1 MSADRLTSRYDFI
14 VCGSGSSGSVV
25 ARRLAKNPDVTVL
38 LLEAGGTDDVPE
50 VMDAALWPVNL
61 GSERDWAFVSEP
73 SPQLDNRSIPL
84 PMGKVLGGSSS
95 INGMVWARGHAK
107 DWDYF
112 AAEAGDDAWSH
123 RAVLDV
129 YRRIEDWHGK
139 PDPEHRGIGGPVYIE
154 PAPNPN
160 AVTRALL
167 DGARPVGIPVY
178 NSNNGA
184 MMEGAG
190 GAAIFDCRV
199 RNGRRQ
205 SIFRSYVHPVL
216 GRPNLTVLD
225 DALVTRVVLDGNRA
239 TGVTIDHEGVTRT
252 VDAGSE
258 VILSLGA
265 INTPKVLMQSGIGD
279 AAHLQR
285 FGIPVAADLPGVGR
299 NYQDHPR
306 VDCIWEHEQVLP
318 PRNVAGDATLFW
330 RGPSALD
337 GPDLQVALTQM
348 PVTSAECAAKFAV
361 PEQGWTISAMVARP
375 RSCGTVRLTGAD
387 PGDPVRVDP
396 NLLSHPDDAAAMTA
410 CVELS
415 RDIGNSPAMRPVAN
429 REVMPGDLKGR
440 ELAAFIRAAAV
451 TVFHSTG
458 TAKMG
463 RDGTAV
469 VDGHLKV
476 HGMERL
482 RIADA
487 SIMPR
492 ITTGN
497 TMAPCVII
505 GERAGDI
512 LTAEYRL

>member
-1 MSADRLTSRYDFI
+1 
-14 VCGSGSSGSVV
+14 
-25 ARRLAKNPDVTVL
+25 
-38 LLEAGGTDDVPE
+38 
-50 VMDAALWPVNL
+50 
-61 GSERDWAFVSEP
+61 
-73 SPQLDNRSIPL
+73 
-84 PMGKVLGGSSS
+84 MGKVLGGSSS

-154 PAPNPN
+154 PAPDPN

-167 DGARPVGIPVY
+167 DGARSVGIPVY
-178 NSNNGA
+178 DSNNGA

-190 GAAIFDCRV
+190 GAAIFDCRA

-225 DALVTRVVLDGNRA
+225 DALVTRVVLNGNRA

-306 VDCIWEHEQVLP
+306 VDCIWEYEQMLP

-330 RGPSALD
+330 RSPSALD

-348 PVTSAECAAKFAV
+348 PVTSAECAAKFDV

-375 RSCGTVRLTGAD
+375 RSHGTVRLTGPD

-396 NLLSHPDDAAAMTA
+396 NLLSHPDDTAAMTA
-410 CVELS
+410 
-415 RDIGNSPAMRPVAN
+415 
-429 REVMPGDLKGR
+429 
-440 ELAAFIRAAAV
+440 
-451 TVFHSTG
+451 
-458 TAKMG
+458 
-463 RDGTAV
+463 
-469 VDGHLKV
+469 
-476 HGMERL
+476 
-482 RIADA
+482 
-487 SIMPR
+487 
-492 ITTGN
+492 
-497 TMAPCVII
+497 
-505 GERAGDI
+505 
-512 LTAEYRL
+512 